1 MENQPTTEKAQE
13 SLTMSEAMLP
23 PKLRDWRAKL
33 STKAKQ
39 QKRFRFYS
47 LYGLISHPLTL
58 QTAWQRVRANDGSAG
73 VDWVSIEQIERE
85 GVAPFLEDIEQSLK
99 QKSYRCAAVRRVYI
113 PKANGKLR
121 PLGIPTLRDR
131 VVQTAAMLILEPIFE
146 ADFMECSFGFRP
158 GRSAHDALE
167 VIQEELKAGRTTV
180 YDADLQGYF
189 DSIPHDKLMACLRMR
204 VVDGSALGLI
214 RQWLQAP
221 VIESGSGGE
230 PPKVKRNGSGTPQGG
245 VISPLLA
252 NIYLHWFDEVFHRK
266 GSAAQKA
273 GAVLVR
279 YADDFVVLAQ
289 QMNDE
294 LQNFI
299 ESKIE
304 DWLGL
309 KINREKT
316 RVVNLRDEGASLKF
330 LGYRF
335 GLDWNKYGRR
345 CRYWNMTVSPESLLR
360 EQARLREMIGPRQC
374 WKPLPELI
382 GELNLHLRGWANYYS
397 QGYPRPAFRKIN
409 RYVRERLTRHLQGR
423 SQRPWRPSKE
433 VSLYA
438 HLQGYGLV
446 NL

>member
-1 MENQPTTEKAQE
+1 
-13 SLTMSEAMLP
+13 
-23 PKLRDWRAKL
+23 
-33 STKAKQ
+33 
-39 QKRFRFYS
+39 
-47 LYGLISHPLTL
+47 
-58 QTAWQRVRANDGSAG
+58 
-73 VDWVSIEQIERE
+73 
-85 GVAPFLEDIEQSLK
+85 
-99 QKSYRCAAVRRVYI
+99 
-113 PKANGKLR
+113 
-121 PLGIPTLRDR
+121 
-131 VVQTAAMLILEPIFE
+131 
-146 ADFMECSFGFRP
+146 
-158 GRSAHDALE
+158 
-167 VIQEELKAGRTTV
+167 
-180 YDADLQGYF
+180 
-189 DSIPHDKLMACLRMR
+189 MR

-316 RVVNLRDEGASLKF
+316 RVVNLRDEGARLKF